1 METRLITV
9 NGRSYRTRTVPV
21 VGICLDGTDPSY
33 LEAASQVM
41 PNLNAMAA
49 KGSGGVA
56 RSVIPSFTNP
66 NNIAIATGVP
76 PNINGICGN
85 YYYDQITGAEV
96 MMNDPKYLRCPTI
109 FSTFSEAGVGV
120 AVVTAKDKLR
130 LLLGQG
136 LKGICFSVEAARKGI
151 LPDGALRIVEKM
163 GRPAPDIYDP
173 EISIYCIEAGVRL
186 LETENIGLAYLTTTD
201 FVQHKYK
208 PGSVEANAFY
218 ARIDHFIGCLDQLG
232 AIVAITAD
240 HGMNDKVNPDGSPK
254 VQFLETLL
262 LDAGFLGARVIL
274 PITDPYVV
282 HHGALG
288 SYATVYLGNGSID
301 AARGYLEKI
310 PGVELVLDRSEA
322 AQRFQLPADRIGDF
336 VVLADRNTTLG
347 RMPSWH
353 DLSVVESGLRSHGGL
368 HEQHVPFLF
377 NRPLVSEYAA
387 KLAAGQANNFDLF
400 DFALNG
406 VED

>member
-1 METRLITV
+1 LITV
-9 NGRSYRTRTVPV
+9 NGRSYRTRSVPV

-33 LEAASQVM
+33 LEAASGVM
-41 PNLNAMAA
+41 PNLTAMAA
-49 KGSGGVA
+49 KGSRGVA
-56 RSVIPSFTNP
+56 QSVIPSFTNP
-66 NNIAIATGVP
+66 NNIAMATGVP
-76 PNINGICGN
+76 PSVNGICGN
-85 YYYDQITGAEV
+85 YYYDQVTGVEV

-109 FSTFSEAGVGV
+109 FSAVGEAGVPV

-130 LLLGQG
+130 LLLGHG
-136 LKGICFSVEAARKGI
+136 LKGICFSVEGVRKGAV
-151 LPDGALRIVEKM
+151 PDKARRIVEKM
-163 GRPAPDIYDP
+163 SQPAPDIYDP
-173 EISIYCIEAGVRL
+173 EISVYCIEAGVRL
-186 LETENIGLAYLTTTD
+186 LETEKIGLAYLTTTD

-208 PGSVEANAFY
+208 PGSAEANAFY
-218 ARIDHFIGCLDQLG
+218 ARIDHFIGCLDQFG

-262 LDAGFLGARVIL
+262 VDAGFREARVIL

-288 SYATVYLGNGSID
+288 SYATVYLGSGSID
-301 AARGYLEKI
+301 DARGFLGKI

-322 AQRFQLPADRIGDF
+322 AKRFQLPADRIGDF
-336 VVLADRNTTLG
+336 VVLADRSTTLG
-347 RMPSWH
+347 RTPSWH

-368 HEQHVPFLF
+368 HEQRVPFIF
-377 NRPLVSEYAA
+377 NRQLQSTYADR
-387 KLAAGQANNFDLF
+387 LAAGEARNFDLF

-406 VED
+406 VQD

>member
-1 METRLITV
+1 LITV
-9 NGRSYRTRTVPV
+9 NGRSYRTRSVPV

-33 LEAASQVM
+33 LDAAFAVM
-41 PNLNAMAA
+41 PNLAAMVA
-49 KGSGGVA
+49 KGSRGVA

-66 NNIAIATGVP
+66 NNVAMATGVP
-76 PNINGICGN
+76 PSVNGICGN
-85 YYYDQITGAEV
+85 YYYDQVTGTEV

-109 FSTFSEAGVGV
+109 FSVFAEGGVPV

-130 LLLGQG
+130 LLLGHG
-136 LKGICFSVEAARKGI
+136 LKGICFSAEGARKGPV
-151 LPDGALRIVEKM
+151 PDSAQRIVECM

-173 EISIYCIEAGVRL
+173 EISVYCIEAGVRL

-208 PGSVEANAFY
+208 PGSAEANAFY
-218 ARIDHFIGCLDQLG
+218 ARIDHFIGRLDQLG

-240 HGMNDKVNPDGSPK
+240 HGMNDKVNADGSPK

-262 LDAGFLGARVIL
+262 VDAGFLGARVIL

-288 SYATVYLGNGSID
+288 SYATVYMGSGSSD
-301 AARGYLEKI
+301 AARAFLAKI

-322 AQRFQLPADRIGDF
+322 AKRFQLPADRIGDF
-336 VVLADRNTTLG
+336 VVLADRSTTLG
-347 RMPSWH
+347 RTPPWH

-368 HEQHVPFLF
+368 HEQCVPFLF
-377 NRPLVSEYAA
+377 NRRLVSEYAD
-387 KLAAGQANNFDLF
+387 KLASGQTNSFDLF
-400 DFALNG
+400 AFALNG
-406 VED
+406 AQD

>member
-1 METRLITV
+1 MITV
-9 NGRSYRTRTVPV
+9 NGRSYRSRTVPV

-33 LEAASQVM
+33 LQAAAGVM
-41 PNLNAMAA
+41 PNLTAMAA
-49 KGSGGVA
+49 KGSRGVA

-66 NNIAIATGVP
+66 NNIAMATGVP
-76 PNINGICGN
+76 PSINGICGN
-85 YYYDQITGAEV
+85 YYYDQVTGTEV

-109 FSTFSEAGVGV
+109 FSAFVEAGVPVG
-120 AVVTAKDKLR
+120 VVTAKDKLR
-130 LLLGQG
+130 LLLGHG
-136 LKGICFSVEAARKGI
+136 LNGICFSVEGVRKGAV
-151 LPDGALRIVEKM
+151 PDSARRIVEKI

-173 EISIYCIEAGVRL
+173 EISVYCIEAGVRL
-186 LETENIGLAYLTTTD
+186 LETEKIGLAYLTTTD

-208 PGSVEANAFY
+208 PGSPEANAFY
-218 ARIDHFIGCLDQLG
+218 ARIDHFVGCLDQLG

-262 LDAGFLGARVIL
+262 VDAGFREARVIL

-288 SYATVYLGNGSID
+288 SYATVYLGDGNTGG
-301 AARGYLEKI
+301 ARGFMEKI

-322 AQRFQLPADRIGDF
+322 AERFQLPADRIGNF
-336 VVLADRNTTLG
+336 VVLADRSTTLG
-347 RMPSWH
+347 RTPSWH

-368 HEQHVPFLF
+368 HEQSVPFIF
-377 NRPLVSEYAA
+377 NRQLHPTYSS
-387 KLAAGQANNFDLF
+387 KLAAGEANNFDLF

-406 VED
+406 VQD